1 MGKSI
6 EDYVKNLVKDLK
18 CDEKERLEI
27 EEEFLDH
34 LGMLKEEYK
43 MEGFSETVAIEKA
56 IESFGKESKIRK
68 GMQDSLVPFYKF
80 VHFGIWCLFLWYTY
94 VLLSELLIKR
104 ILTDLRNIPLG
115 DGHSNFMPYLRS
127 DISIFDKYV
136 FSLNTNFIPL
146 KNISHYILNHN
157 NFNLDIVLYNTLGQI
172 LAFLPLGIFLSL
184 LLKQLKLLRKLQII
198 VVAASTIEISQYIL
212 KAGQFD
218 VDDILLY
225 TMGGLVG
232 ILLCNLISQILFSI
246 GKLKEKLQYD

>member
-6 EDYVKNLVKDLK
+6 EDYVKKLVKDLK

-34 LGMLKEEYK
+34 LIMLKEEYK

-56 IESFGKESKIRK
+56 IKSFGKSSIIRK
-68 GMQDSLVPFYKF
+68 GMQDSLGPFYKF
-80 VHFGIWCLFLWYTY
+80 IHFGIWCLFLWYTY

-115 DGHSNFMPYLRS
+115 DGHSNFMPYHLS

-136 FSLNTNFIPL
+136 FSLNTNFIPF
-146 KNISHYILNHN
+146 KNISNYIFNHN
-157 NFNLDIVLYNTLGQI
+157 NYNLDIVLYNTLGNI
-172 LAFLPLGIFLSL
+172 LAFIPIGIFISL
-184 LLKQLKLLRKLQII
+184 LFKQRKLLRKLQII

-218 VDDILLY
+218 VDDIILY

-232 ILLCNLISQILFSI
+232 ILLCNLTSQILFSM
-246 GKLKEKLQYD
+246 GKLKAKLQYE

>member
-6 EDYVKNLVKDLK
+6 EDYVKNLVKDLN

-34 LGMLKEEYK
+34 LCMLKEEYK

-56 IESFGKESKIRK
+56 IESFGKSSIIRK
-68 GMQDSLVPFYKF
+68 GMQNSLVPFYKF

-115 DGHSNFMPYLRS
+115 DGHSNFMPYHLS
-127 DISIFDKYV
+127 DISILDKDV
-136 FSLNTNFIPL
+136 FSLNTNLIPF

-157 NFNLDIVLYNTLGQI
+157 NFNLDIVLYNTIGQV
-172 LAFLPLGIFLSL
+172 LVFLPIGIFLSL
-184 LLKQLKLLRKLQII
+184 LFKQRKLLRKLKII
-198 VVAASTIEISQYIL
+198 VVAASTIEILQYIL

-232 ILLCNLISQILFSI
+232 ILLSNLTSQIWFSM
-246 GKLKEKLQYD
+246 GKRKEKLQYE

>member
-6 EDYVKNLVKDLK
+6 EGYVKNLVNDLK
-18 CDEKERLEI
+18 CDEKEKLEI

-34 LGMLKEEYK
+34 LFMLKDDYLL
-43 MEGFSETVAIEKA
+43 EGFSETKA
-56 IESFGKESKIRK
+56 IEMAIDSFGKESRIRK
-68 GMQDSLVPFYKF
+68 GMQDSLVPLYRF
-80 VHFGIWCLFLWYTY
+80 VHFGIWCLFLCYTY
-94 VLLSELLIKR
+94 VLLTELLIKR

-136 FSLNTNFIPL
+136 FSLNTNFFPF

-172 LAFLPLGIFLSL
+172 LVFIPIGIFLSL
-184 LLKQLKLLRKLQII
+184 LFNQLKLLRKLQII
-198 VVAASTIEISQYIL
+198 VAAASTIEISQYIL

-232 ILLCNLISQILFSI
+232 ILLCNLTSQIIFSI
-246 GKLKEKLQYD
+246 GKLKSKLQYD